1 MGPILTI
8 LIALHE
14 REIPSDS
21 PDKGLSHSA
30 HDLHHPE
37 AQSEAQSQ
45 EEPEGHGTVVDHP
58 QEAPPERGSSDDRV
72 GEDVHDAAQSAK
84 SGGERP
90 CADNTLAC
98 IDPY

>member
-8 LIALHE
+8 LIAPHE

-21 PDKGLSHSA
+21 LNKELSHSA
-30 HDLHHPE
+30 HDLHRPE
-37 AQSEAQSQ
+37 AQSEAQNQ
-45 EEPEGHGTVVDHP
+45 GKREDHGTVNQP
-58 QEAPPERGSSDDRV
+58 RGASPERISNNDRV
-72 GEDVHDAAQSAK
+72 GEDVHGAVQSAK